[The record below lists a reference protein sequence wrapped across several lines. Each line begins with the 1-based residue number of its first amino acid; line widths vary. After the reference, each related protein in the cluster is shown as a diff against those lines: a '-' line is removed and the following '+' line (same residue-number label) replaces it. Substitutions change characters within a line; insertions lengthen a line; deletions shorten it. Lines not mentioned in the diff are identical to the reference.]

1 MYKCHGCG
9 ELFDAPEVRYGETVE
24 YWGASYRV
32 PFNACPVCGWDEY
45 EEEDDEQACSA

>member
-9 ELFDAPEVRYGETVE
+9 ELFDAPKVRYGEASE

-32 PFNACPVCGWDEY
+32 SFNACPVCGWDEY
-45 EEEDDEQACSA
+45 EEVKDEDLAD